1 MKFSSLI
8 FANLFRKKIRL
19 ILTVG
24 SFAVALFLFAFLA
37 VVQNAFNRGADVA
50 GADRLV
56 VIDRVSIIN
65 LIPLKYRD
73 QILQIPGVKSV
84 THNNWFGGVYQDEKN
99 FFPQFVI
106 DPESQRQVFP
116 ELIVPDDQWNV
127 FIKDRQ
133 GAIAGARTA
142 ERFHWKVGDRIPI
155 KTTLYGGNSWE
166 FNLDGI
172 YHGQRP
178 EDDETQ
184 FWLQWDYFEERIP
197 EQIKG
202 QIGWYVLRVNNPDD
216 SVRVAKAI
224 DDKFANSSSETKTE
238 TESAFAAGWVKQFG
252 NIQFLIMT
260 IGTVVFFTLLL
271 VTGNTMA
278 ISVRERTAELAV
290 MKAIGYSGARVL
302 IFILAESLVIAL
314 IGGLLG
320 LGLALLAVPAL
331 AKQLEWHASHADSR
345 SLDSDSW
352 ACRRSRRGHR
362 ERHSPGF
369 GSDAHARCR
378 SVPEGLTMAIPLTYN
393 VRSVRARWTSAIVAV
408 IGIAG
413 TVGVFVAMLSLAR
426 GFRAT
431 LVASGSPG
439 NALVMRAG
447 STSEMMGGVTLDS
460 VKIIQDAPGIA
471 RDSAGPLVT
480 EEVVG
485 VIPFPLISSGTN
497 ANVQVRG
504 VSPNVLRIRSF
515 VKIAQGR
522 MFNPGLNE
530 LIVGKNANM
539 NVCGADGRKHGQ
551 VWGNSLAGGRRFRRG
566 RLRVRFRSL
575 V

>member
-1 MKFSSLI
+1 VKFSALI

-24 SFAVALFLFAFLA
+24 SFAVALFLFAFLS

-73 QILQIPGVKSV
+73 QILQIPGVKSI

-116 ELIVPDDQWNV
+116 ELIVPDDQWNA
-127 FIKDRQ
+127 FLKDRE

-142 ERFHWKVGDRIPI
+142 ERFHWKIGDRIPI
-155 KTTLYGGNSWE
+155 KTTLYGGDSWE

-197 EQIKG
+197 ERVKG

-216 SVRVAKAI
+216 AVRVAKAI

-252 NIQFLIMT
+252 NIQFLILT
-260 IGTVVFFTLLL
+260 IGSVVFFTLLL

-290 MKAIGYSGARVL
+290 LKAIGYSGPRIL
-302 IFILAESLVIAL
+302 IFILAESLAIAL

-320 LGLALLAVPAL
+320 LGLALLAIPAL
-331 AKQLEWHASHADSR
+331 AKALNGMLPTLL
-345 SLDSDSW
+345 LDPSIL
-352 ACRRSRRGHR
+352 
-362 ERHSPGF
+362 
-369 GSDAHARCR
+369 
-378 SVPEGLTMAIPLTYN
+378 VVGL
-393 VRSVRARWTSAIVAV
+393 VAALAV
-408 IGIAG
+408 GIA
-413 TVGVFVAMLSLAR
+413 
-426 GFRAT
+426 
-431 LVASGSPG
+431 SGI
-439 NALVMRAG
+439 L
-447 STSEMMGGVTLDS
+447 
-460 VKIIQDAPGIA
+460 
-471 RDSAGPLVT
+471 
-480 EEVVG
+480 
-485 VIPFPLISSGTN
+485 
-497 ANVQVRG
+497 
-504 VSPNVLRIRSF
+504 
-515 VKIAQGR
+515 
-522 MFNPGLNE
+522 PGL
-530 LIVGKNANM
+530 
-539 NVCGADGRKHGQ
+539 GAMRMR
-551 VWGNSLAGGRRFRRG
+551 VVEAFRR
-566 RLRVRFRSL
+566 V
-575 V
+575 